1 MDRIYDI
8 PITKSDGQET
18 TLKEYSGKTLLLVNV
33 ASNCDYTHHYVGLQ
47 KLYEQY
53 KGMGFAV
60 LAFPC
65 NDFGGQE
72 PGTMEEIIHY
82 CLSKYGVKFDIFQ
95 KITIVGQNQHPL
107 YKFLVDQ
114 SPEHNEVKWNFE
126 KFLISR
132 DGRILNRFV
141 SNVAPE
147 ALELRQA
154 LEKDLFDSD
163 LVSHEIGGI

>member
-1 MDRIYDI
+1 MNGIYDI
-8 PITKSDGQET
+8 PIIKSDGQET
-18 TLKEYSGKTLLLVNV
+18 TLMEYSGKTLLLVNV
-33 ASNCDYTHHYVGLQ
+33 ASNCGYTHQYVGLQ

-72 PGTMEEIIHY
+72 PGTMEEIIED
-82 CLSKYGVKFDIFQ
+82 CLSKYGVKFDFFK
-95 KITIVGQNQHPL
+95 KINIVGQNQHPL
-107 YKFLVDQ
+107 YKFLVEQSSDQ
-114 SPEHNEVKWNFE
+114 SEVKWNFE

-141 SNVAPE
+141 SNIAPE

-154 LEKDLFDSD
+154 LEKDLFDSAD
-163 LVSHEIGGI
+163 YGLNGV